1 MARRHPYNQELSIM
15 FELITERRF
24 CTVAARSKV
33 FATLAAYVAPLDGP
47 FLVKTVS
54 REALGVKFDNLSRYD
69 RDMVTST
76 LRRLGFE
83 LRRPH
88 WCRRDAEARAV
99 A

>member
-1 MARRHPYNQELSIM
+1 M
-15 FELITERRF
+15 FEHTTERRF
-24 CTVAARSKV
+24 CTVAARSAL
-33 FATLAAYVAPLDGP
+33 FATLAAHLAPLDGP

-83 LRRPH
+83 LRRPL
-88 WCRRDAEARAV
+88 WYRRTVEQKV
-99 A
+99 AA